1 MRDSVL
7 WRKQSYIVILLAKRL
22 KIDIDRALDL
32 YYSTET
38 ARQLSDLNTKLYLMS
53 YQYIVDNI
61 ISELNS

>member
-22 KIDIDRALDL
+22 KIDVDRALDL

-38 ARQLSDLNTKLYLMS
+38 ARQLSDATTKLYLMS
-53 YQYIVDNI
+53 DQYIVDNI
-61 ISELNS
+61 ISELNQ

>member
-38 ARQLSDLNTKLYLMS
+38 ARKLSDLNTKLYLMS
-53 YQYIVDNI
+53 DQYIVDNI
-61 ISELNS
+61 ISELNG